1 MFSRTLLLR
10 QILSGLKRFPADK
23 LYFPDFGHTVLHDL
37 LQQRNQILNHAD
49 LLIGDQDSSVVQI
62 GHHLIQAVCRNKV

>member
-23 LYFPDFGHTVLHDL
+23 PCNIPYNRVNLNQENTRCPWKGGLYGQVFL
-37 LQQRNQILNHAD
+37 
-49 LLIGDQDSSVVQI
+49 
-62 GHHLIQAVCRNKV
+62 